1 MNTPR
6 DQLQTIFDLATA
18 RLRDDRVTDEN
29 VRSDLQQI
37 ANAAGYALTIIGWT
51 PPDEAPTKPQTPD
64 AHRRYSSG
72 SMQAVR
78 PPPEGCSIISY
89 LSCVCS
95 RGTRGCGVTH
105 VSDAVAEAFKEPK
118 T

>member
-1 MNTPR
+1 M
-6 DQLQTIFDLATA
+6 
-18 RLRDDRVTDEN
+18 TDEN

-78 PPPEGCSIISY
+78 PGGLAARVDAILEEG
-89 LSCVCS
+89 
-95 RGTRGCGVTH
+95 
-105 VSDAVAEAFKEPK
+105 KEPK

>member
-1 MNTPR
+1 VVALNTPR

-51 PPDEAPTKPQTPD
+51 PPDEAPTKPQTPE
-64 AHRRYSSG
+64 ARRKSSG

-78 PPPEGCSIISY
+78 PGGLAARVDAILEEG
-89 LSCVCS
+89 
-95 RGTRGCGVTH
+95 
-105 VSDAVAEAFKEPK
+105 KEPK
-118 T
+118 P